1 MYYLSVLA
9 RIFIWRAP
17 GPLLY
22 VPLTRGPGGMYSV
35 YKGDQSNLYI
45 WQWYSRALR
54 KTWIQ
59 AHPLGK
65 QLSHCLLLVCLG
77 LHSQGTGTLFTG
89 SHSIVL
95 HCSHGTVEPSFF
107 QAKQVITWLV
117 NPCLQYLLFL
127 QLSNG
132 ASMQPCL
139 CCTKIW
145 PVTVFTPCPL
155 NVWLQW

>member
-35 YKGDQSNLYI
+35 YKGDQSNLYMTMI
-45 WQWYSRALR
+45 
-54 KTWIQ
+54 
-59 AHPLGK
+59 
-65 QLSHCLLLVCLG
+65 HCLLLVCLG

-107 QAKQVITWLV
+107 QAKQSNNMTRKSMFAISS
-117 NPCLQYLLFL
+117 LF
-127 QLSNG
+127 
-132 ASMQPCL
+132 AAE
-139 CCTKIW
+139 
-145 PVTVFTPCPL
+145 
-155 NVWLQW
+155 